1 MVINTSYLTPHTSHL
16 KMTSDKIFL
25 LADLLLLIKKWQN
38 DNQKLVFT
46 NGCFDIVHLGHID
59 YLEKAQKLGN
69 KLILGLNTDAS
80 VKRLKGDL
88 RPVVNE
94 YARSRMMAAFSFVDA
109 VVLFDEPT
117 PKEIIEII
125 CPDIL
130 VKGDDYTIQN
140 IVGADFV
147 LANGGKVETIALVE
161 GYSTSKIIEKIKNS
175 FI

>member
-1 MVINTSYLTPHTSHL
+1 
-16 KMTSDKIFL
+16 MTSDKIFL
-25 LADLLLLIKKWQN
+25 LTDLLPIIKKWQN
-38 DNQKLVFT
+38 DNQKIVFT

-59 YLEKAQKLGN
+59 YLEKAQKLGQ

-80 VKRLKGDL
+80 VRRLKGDL

-109 VVLFDEPT
+109 VILFDELT

-130 VKGDDYTIQN
+130 VKGDDYTVQN

-175 FI
+175 FL

>member
-1 MVINTSYLTPHTSHL
+1 
-16 KMTSDKIFL
+16 MTSDKIFL
-25 LADLLLLIKKWQN
+25 LSDLLPIIKQWQN
-38 DNQKLVFT
+38 DNQKVVFT

-59 YLEKAQKLGN
+59 YLEKAQKLGQ

-80 VKRLKGDL
+80 VRRLKGDL

-94 YARSRMMAAFSFVDA
+94 YARSRMMAAFAFVDA

-117 PKEIIEII
+117 PKEMIEII

-130 VKGDDYTIQN
+130 VKGDDYAIQN

>member
-1 MVINTSYLTPHTSHL
+1 
-16 KMTSDKIFL
+16 MTSDKIFL
-25 LADLLLLIKKWQN
+25 LPDLLPIIKKWQN
-38 DNQKLVFT
+38 DNQKIVFT

-59 YLEKAQKLGN
+59 YLEKAQKLGH
-69 KLILGLNTDAS
+69 KLVLGLNTDAS
-80 VKRLKGDL
+80 VRRLKGDL

-109 VVLFDEPT
+109 VVLFDELT

-125 CPDIL
+125 CPNIL
-130 VKGDDYTIQN
+130 VKGDDYTVQN

-161 GYSTSKIIEKIKNS
+161 GYSTSKIIEKIKKN
-175 FI
+175 F

>member
-1 MVINTSYLTPHTSHL
+1 
-16 KMTSDKIFL
+16 MTSDKIFL
-25 LADLLLLIKKWQN
+25 LADLLPLVKKWQN
-38 DNQKLVFT
+38 DNQKIVFT

-125 CPDIL
+125 CPNIL
-130 VKGDDYTIQN
+130 VKGDDYAIQN

-175 FI
+175 FL